1 MHLSRR
7 KSADDLN
14 DMSAVPTV
22 KIENAASI
30 SNAFIAPTRQKMVE
44 QGDY

>member
-1 MHLSRR
+1 MYLSRR

-14 DMSAVPTV
+14 NLSAVPTV

-30 SNAFIAPTRQKMVE
+30 SNAFIGPTRPTMEE